1 MSIFDKLKQG
11 AANAVQSAA
20 RGAAQS
26 IGTRKETFTFAAL
39 PESLAQMQALP
50 EAALT
55 DPFQT
60 AALTVCA
67 LCVYAADKNIGAEML
82 NWLRGPRPL
91 SPYDISFLNDRFRDG
106 HHVPFSYFAGA
117 KPDNDYTPSQP
128 FTLTIEAGPY
138 ADANPGYKKLHIRSG
153 GADNAR
159 EIVLRQ
165 KGNGQWFL
173 WEQFLLVGIRQPK
186 SADPWA

>member
-1 MSIFDKLKQG
+1 MSIFDKLKNS
-11 AANAVQSAA
+11 ADSALQSSAQA
-20 RGAAQS
+20 AAQPVHS
-26 IGTRKETFTFAAL
+26 GRETFTFASL

-50 EAALT
+50 EATLT
-55 DPFQT
+55 SPFQT

-67 LCVYAADKNIGAEML
+67 LCVYAADRTIGTEML

-91 SPYDISFLNDRFRDG
+91 GAYDISFLNDRFREG

-117 KPDNDYTPSQP
+117 VPENDYTPSQP

-165 KGNGQWFL
+165 KGDGQWFL
-173 WEQFLLVGIRQPK
+173 WDQFLLVGIRQPK
-186 SADPWA
+186 STDPWA

>member
-1 MSIFDKLKQG
+1 MSIFDKLKSPAPAAPQQG
-11 AANAVQSAA
+11 PSV
-20 RGAAQS
+20 R
-26 IGTRKETFTFAAL
+26 TFTFGAL
-39 PESLAQMQALP
+39 PESLEQLRALP

-67 LCVYAADKNIGAEML
+67 LCAYAADKTVGEEML

-91 SPYDISFLNDRFRDG
+91 SPFDISFLNDRFRDG

-117 KPDNDYTPSQP
+117 VPANDYTPTQP
-128 FTLTIEAGPY
+128 FTLTVEAGPY

-165 KGNGQWFL
+165 KGDGTWLL
-173 WEQFLLVGIRQPK
+173 WDQFLLLSIRPPK

>member
-1 MSIFDKLKQG
+1 MSIFDKLKRKANSVPT
-11 AANAVQSAA
+11 AAPAA
-20 RGAAQS
+20 LGKVR
-26 IGTRKETFTFAAL
+26 RTFAFAAL
-39 PESLAQMQALP
+39 PESLEQMQALP
-50 EAALT
+50 EAALD

-67 LCVYAADKNIGAEML
+67 LCAYAADKTIGTEML

-91 SPYDISFLNDRFRDG
+91 SPYDVSFLNDRFREG
-106 HHVPFSYFAGA
+106 NYVPFSYFAGA
-117 KPDNDYTPSQP
+117 VPANDYTPNQP
-128 FTLTIEAGPY
+128 YTLTFEAGPY

-153 GADNAR
+153 GADAPR

-165 KGNGQWFL
+165 KGDGQWLL
-173 WEQFLLVGIRQPK
+173 WDQFLLVSIRTPK